1 MSKPFRPLLAVACED
16 LTKVKYP
23 ALLSEKLDGIRASIH
38 NGVVM
43 SRSMKPI
50 PSKVV
55 QEKFGK
61 PEYEGYDGEIVY
73 GDKNAK
79 DVFNKS
85 TRACMTREF
94 PDEFETTDLKFFVF
108 DKIEDAEYGDRWWS
122 IKPDESNGVIK
133 LRNFVVS
140 SPEEVAELEE
150 GFLDIGAEGVILR
163 SPTGKYKQG
172 RSTLKEGILL
182 KVKRFTDEEAT
193 VVGFEEKMH
202 NANEATTGELG
213 QTKRSSHQENMIPCN
228 TLGALIVSSAKWGE
242 FKIGTGFD
250 DELRQEIWDNRESV
264 LGKLVKFKY
273 FAVGIKTSPRFPVF
287 LEFIGFR
294 HEDDMSD

>member
-16 LTKVKYP
+16 ITKLKYP
-23 ALLSEKLDGIRASIH
+23 MLLSEKLDGIRAIVRD
-38 NGVVM
+38 GVVM

-61 PEYEGYDGEIVY
+61 PEYEGYDGEIIY

-85 TRACMTREF
+85 TRACMSHDF
-94 PDEFETTDLKFFVF
+94 PEELDIDELKFYVF
-108 DKIEDAEYGDRWWS
+108 DRITDGPYKDRCQY
-122 IKPDESNGVIK
+122 IRQDEQNQVIK
-133 LRNFVVS
+133 LQNFTVNY
-140 SPEEVAELEE
+140 PEEVQELEAW
-150 GFLDIGAEGVILR
+150 FLAMGAEGVMLR
-163 SPTGKYKQG
+163 DPEGKYKQG

-182 KVKRFTDEEAT
+182 KVKRFTDEEAI

-213 QTKRSSHQENMIPCN
+213 QTKRSSHQDNMIPCN
-228 TLGALIVSSAKWGE
+228 TLGALVVSSEKWGE

-250 DELRQEIWDNRESV
+250 DDLRQEIWNNKEAV

-273 FAVGIKTSPRFPVF
+273 FEAGCKDKPRFPVF
-287 LEFIGFR
+287 LGWRSEL
-294 HEDDMSD
+294 DM

>member
-1 MSKPFRPLLAVACED
+1 MKPFRPILAVTCED
-16 LTKVKYP
+16 LTKVNYP
-23 ALLSEKLDGIRASIH
+23 VILSEKLDGLRASIH
-38 NGVVM
+38 NGIVM

-50 PSKVV
+50 PSAAV
-55 QEKFGK
+55 QAKFGK
-61 PEYEGYDGEIVY
+61 PEYEGYDGEIIY

-85 TRACMTREF
+85 TRACMSHEF
-94 PDEFETTDLKFFVF
+94 PEEFDIDNLHYYVF
-108 DKIEDAEYGDRWWS
+108 DVIGEQPYCIRYAMMEPDVKNNVYRLWS
-122 IKPDESNGVIK
+122 TYVN
-133 LRNFVVS
+133 
-140 SPEEVAELEE
+140 SPEEVVKYESE
-150 GFLDIGAEGVILR
+150 FLQGGAEGVILR

-213 QTKRSSHQENMIPCN
+213 QTKRSSHQENMVPCN
-228 TLGALIVSSAKWGE
+228 TLGALVVSSEKWGE

-273 FAVGIKTSPRFPVF
+273 FEAGVKDKPRFPVF
-287 LEFIGFR
+287 LGWRSEL
-294 HEDDMSD
+294 DM

>member
-16 LTKVKYP
+16 ITKLKYP
-23 ALLSEKLDGIRASIH
+23 MLLSEKLDGIRASVH

-61 PEYEGYDGEIVY
+61 LEYEGYDGEIIY
-73 GDKNAK
+73 GWKNDK

-85 TRACMTREF
+85 TRACMTHEF
-94 PDEFETTDLKFFVF
+94 PCEFSVDKLNFYIFDLISEQPYVMRYDSITENF
-108 DKIEDAEYGDRWWS
+108 EDNVYRAWS
-122 IKPDESNGVIK
+122 TYVK
-133 LRNFVVS
+133 
-140 SPEEVAELEE
+140 SPEEVSEHEEALLEA
-150 GFLDIGAEGVILR
+150 GAEGIMLR
-163 SPTGKYKQG
+163 DPEGKYKQG

-182 KVKRFTDEEAT
+182 KVKRFTDEEAV

-213 QTKRSSHQENMIPCN
+213 QTKRSSHQENMVPCN
-228 TLGALIVSSAKWGE
+228 TLGALVVSSEKWGE

-250 DELRQEIWDNRESV
+250 DDLRQEIWDNRENV
-264 LGKLVKFKY
+264 MGKLVKFKY
-273 FAVGIKTSPRFPVF
+273 FETGVKDKPRFPVF
-287 LEFIGFR
+287 LGWRSEL
-294 HEDDMSD
+294 DM

>member
-1 MSKPFRPLLAVACED
+1 MKPFRPMLAVTCED
-16 LTKVKYP
+16 LTKVNYP
-23 ALLSEKLDGIRASIH
+23 VILSEKLDGLRASIH
-38 NGVVM
+38 NGIVM

-50 PSKVV
+50 PSAAV
-55 QEKFGK
+55 QAKFGK
-61 PEYEGYDGEIVY
+61 PEYEGYDGEIIY

-85 TRACMTREF
+85 TRACMSHEF
-94 PDEFETTDLKFFVF
+94 PEEFDIDNLHFYVF
-108 DKIEDAEYGDRWWS
+108 DVIGEEPYCIRYEMIEPDTKNNVHRLWS
-122 IKPDESNGVIK
+122 IYVN
-133 LRNFVVS
+133 
-140 SPEEVAELEE
+140 SPEEVAKYESE
-150 GFLDIGAEGVILR
+150 FLQDGAEGVILR

-172 RSTLKEGILL
+172 RSTLKEGYLL

-228 TLGALIVSSAKWGE
+228 TLGALVVSSGKWGE

-250 DELRQEIWDNRESV
+250 DELRQEIWNNKEAV

-273 FAVGIKTSPRFPVF
+273 FAVGVKISPRFPVF
-287 LEFIGFR
+287 LGWRSEL
-294 HEDDMSD
+294 DM

>member
-1 MSKPFRPLLAVACED
+1 MKPFRPLLAVACED
-16 LTKVKYP
+16 ITKIKYP

-55 QEKFGK
+55 QEKFGR
-61 PEYEGYDGEIVY
+61 PEYEGYDGEIIY
-73 GDKNAK
+73 GDKNAR

-85 TRACMTREF
+85 TRACMSHEF
-94 PDEFETTDLKFFVF
+94 PEEFDIDNLHFYVF
-108 DKIEDAEYGDRWWS
+108 DVIGEEPYAVRYGLMEPDTKNNVHRLWS
-122 IKPDESNGVIK
+122 TYVN
-133 LRNFVVS
+133 
-140 SPEEVAELEE
+140 SPEEVAKYESE
-150 GFLDIGAEGVILR
+150 FLQDGAEGVILR

-228 TLGALIVSSAKWGE
+228 TLGALIVSSEKWGE

-250 DELRQEIWDNRESV
+250 DELRQEIWDNRGSV

-273 FAVGIKTSPRFPVF
+273 FEAGVKDKPRFPVF
-287 LEFIGFR
+287 LGWRSEL
-294 HEDDMSD
+294 DM

>member
-23 ALLSEKLDGIRASIH
+23 ALLSEKLDGIRASVH
-38 NGVVM
+38 NSVVM

-50 PSKVV
+50 PSKAV

-61 PEYEGYDGEIVY
+61 SEYEGYDGEIIY
-73 GDKNAK
+73 GWKNDK

-85 TRACMTREF
+85 TRACMTHEF
-94 PDEFETTDLKFFVF
+94 PEEFSVDELNFYVF
-108 DKIEDAEYGDRWWS
+108 DVIAEEPYIVRYNSVTENFSGNVYKAWS
-122 IKPDESNGVIK
+122 TYVN
-133 LRNFVVS
+133 
-140 SPEEVAELEE
+140 SPEEVLEYE
-150 GFLDIGAEGVILR
+150 EALLEAGAEGVMLR
-163 SPTGKYKQG
+163 NPQGKYKQG

-213 QTKRSSHQENMIPCN
+213 QTKRSSHQEHMIPCN
-228 TLGALIVSSAKWGE
+228 TLGALVVSSEKWGE

-250 DELRQEIWDNRESV
+250 DELRQEIWDNKESV

-273 FAVGIKTSPRFPVF
+273 FEAGCKDKPRFPVF
-287 LEFIGFR
+287 LGWRSEL
-294 HEDDMSD
+294 DM

>member
-16 LTKVKYP
+16 ITKLKYP
-23 ALLSEKLDGIRASIH
+23 MFLSEKLDGCRAIVR

-61 PEYEGYDGEIVY
+61 PEYEGYDGEIIY

-85 TRACMTREF
+85 TRACMNHDFPEELDIDELKFYVFDCITDDPYKDRLQYIR
-94 PDEFETTDLKFFVF
+94 PDEQ
-108 DKIEDAEYGDRWWS
+108 
-122 IKPDESNGVIK
+122 NQVIK
-133 LRNFVVS
+133 LQNFPVN
-140 SPEEVAELEE
+140 SPEEVQELEAR
-150 GFLDIGAEGVILR
+150 FLAMGAEGVMLR
-163 SPTGKYKQG
+163 DPEGKYKQG
-172 RSTLKEGILL
+172 RSTLKEGVLL
-182 KVKRFTDEEAT
+182 KVKRFTDEEAI

-213 QTKRSSHQENMIPCN
+213 QTKRSSHQDNMIPCN
-228 TLGALIVSSAKWGE
+228 TLGALVVSSEKWGE

-250 DELRQEIWDNRESV
+250 DDLRQEIWNNKEAV

-273 FAVGIKTSPRFPVF
+273 FETGVKDKPRFPVF
-287 LEFIGFR
+287 LGWRSEL
-294 HEDDMSD
+294 DM

>member
-1 MSKPFRPLLAVACED
+1 MKSKFRPLLAVACED
-16 LTKVKYP
+16 LTKVNYP
-23 ALLSEKLDGIRASIH
+23 VILSEKLDGIRMSVH
-38 NGVVM
+38 NGVCM

-55 QEKFGK
+55 QQKFGR
-61 PEYEGYDGEIVY
+61 PEYEGYDGEIIY

-85 TRACMTREF
+85 TRACMSHEF
-94 PDEFETTDLKFFVF
+94 PEEFDIDNLHFYVF
-108 DKIEDAEYGDRWWS
+108 DVIGEEPYAVRYGLMEPDTKNNVHRLWS
-122 IKPDESNGVIK
+122 TYVN
-133 LRNFVVS
+133 
-140 SPEEVAELEE
+140 SPEEVAKYESE
-150 GFLDIGAEGVILR
+150 FLQDGAEGVILR

-228 TLGALIVSSAKWGE
+228 TLGALVVSSEKWGE

-273 FAVGIKTSPRFPVF
+273 FEAGVKDKPRFPVF
-287 LEFIGFR
+287 LGWRSEL
-294 HEDDMSD
+294 DM

>member
-1 MSKPFRPLLAVACED
+1 MKPFRPLLAVACED
-16 LTKVKYP
+16 ITKLKYP
-23 ALLSEKLDGIRASIH
+23 MLLSEKLDGCRASVH

-61 PEYEGYDGEIVY
+61 PEYEGYDGEIIY
-73 GDKNAK
+73 GNKNAK

-85 TRACMTREF
+85 TRACMSQEF
-94 PDEFETTDLKFFVF
+94 PEELDIDELKFYVF
-108 DKIEDAEYGDRWWS
+108 DRITDDPYKDRWWY
-122 IKPDESNGVIK
+122 IRPDEQNQVIK
-133 LRNFVVS
+133 LRNFTVN
-140 SPEEVAELEE
+140 SPEEVQELED
-150 GFLDIGAEGVILR
+150 GFLAMGAEGVILR
-163 SPTGKYKQG
+163 DPEGRYKQG

-182 KVKRFTDEEAT
+182 KVKRFTDEEAV

-213 QTKRSSHQENMIPCN
+213 QTKRSSHQDNMIPCN
-228 TLGALIVSSAKWGE
+228 TLGALVVSSEKWGE

-250 DELRQEIWDNRESV
+250 DVLRQDIWDNRETV
-264 LGKLVKFKY
+264 MGKLVKFKY
-273 FAVGIKTSPRFPVF
+273 FEAGCKDKPRFPVF
-287 LEFIGFR
+287 LEFLGFR
-294 HEDDMSD
+294 SELDM

>member
-1 MSKPFRPLLAVACED
+1 MKPFRPMLAVTCED
-16 LTKVKYP
+16 LTKVNYP
-23 ALLSEKLDGIRASIH
+23 VILSEKLDGLRASIH
-38 NGVVM
+38 NGIVM

-50 PSKVV
+50 PSAAV
-55 QEKFGK
+55 QAKFGK
-61 PEYEGYDGEIVY
+61 PEYEGYDGEIIY
-73 GDKNAK
+73 GSKNTK

-85 TRACMTREF
+85 TRACMTHELPEEF
-94 PDEFETTDLKFFVF
+94 DIDNLHYYVF
-108 DKIEDAEYGDRWWS
+108 DVIGEQPYCIRYEMIEPDIKNNVHRLWS
-122 IKPDESNGVIK
+122 TYVN
-133 LRNFVVS
+133 
-140 SPEEVAELEE
+140 SPEEVAKYESE
-150 GFLDIGAEGVILR
+150 FLQDGAEGVILR

-213 QTKRSSHQENMIPCN
+213 QTKRSSHQENMVPCN
-228 TLGALIVSSAKWGE
+228 TLGALVVSSEKWGE

-250 DELRQEIWDNRESV
+250 DELRQEIWNNKEAV

-273 FAVGIKTSPRFPVF
+273 FEAGVKDKPRFPVF
-287 LEFIGFR
+287 LGWRSEL
-294 HEDDMSD
+294 DV